1 MLRSHRP
8 SKHESTRIGAVLMPQ
23 GRALAVSILLTLPFC
38 ALQAAL
44 HQAFE
49 AEPLAILFVI
59 PILASAYVGGL
70 RPGLVST
77 AIVAV
82 AYLAAGAS
90 SAHSGVLAAI
100 RLALLVVSGA
110 LISLLVDA
118 LHRSRRDAF
127 ASQTRLAAV
136 VGSADDAILTVDA
149 AQRVT
154 FFNAAAERIFGHRAE
169 EIVGQPLS
177 RLIPARAHATHAATA
192 RAFLDDGTTR
202 RMTGG
207 LAVTGMRAD
216 GTEFPAEIS
225 IARVTVGG
233 EVLVTAIVRDI
244 TDRER
249 LQADLLA
256 SEERFA
262 QLFRMTPAGTMLLRL
277 RDRTVVDL
285 NDAFTR
291 ITGYTRD
298 DLVGEDFTGLGV
310 AVDRAVVSEMQASIA
325 AGRRHS
331 CPIHAVKRKDGSPGE
346 ASLTAEPAHFGGED
360 YAIVVLEDMTQQRAL
375 ESQLRQ
381 AQKMESL
388 GLLAGGIAHDFN
400 NLLAVV
406 LAAAEMLDA
415 GLPGPEHAE
424 LVGEIRG
431 AADRAV
437 GLTRQL
443 LAFSRHSVVEP
454 KTVDVNALIIDAEK
468 MLRRILGE
476 DIEVHVALAAGAGKV
491 VVDPGLFGQVL
502 LNLGVNARD
511 AMPRGGRFVV
521 QTADVDLAQG
531 DLDDLPAVRPGR
543 YVLVSVADT
552 GVGMA
557 QDVMARVFEPFFTT
571 KGVGRGSGLGLSV
584 VHGIISQS
592 GGHIRLD
599 SERDKGTTF
608 AFYLPAA
615 EDLPPV
621 RRTESDLP
629 ARSGDETLLVVE
641 DEDAVR
647 RAARRALSTRGYTVL
662 EASSG
667 EGALD
672 VLRER
677 GGEVDL
683 LFTDVVMPRMDGRQL
698 ADAVRARY
706 PSVRVLFTSG
716 YTDDAVTRH
725 GIETGEV
732 AFVQKP
738 YTIEALLRRVRA
750 VLDHP

>member
-1 MLRSHRP
+1 
-8 SKHESTRIGAVLMPQ
+8 
-23 GRALAVSILLTLPFC
+23 
-38 ALQAAL
+38 
-44 HQAFE
+44 
-49 AEPLAILFVI
+49 
-59 PILASAYVGGL
+59 
-70 RPGLVST
+70 
-77 AIVAV
+77 
-82 AYLAAGAS
+82 
-90 SAHSGVLAAI
+90 
-100 RLALLVVSGA
+100 
-110 LISLLVDA
+110 
-118 LHRSRRDAF
+118 
-127 ASQTRLAAV
+127 
-136 VGSADDAILTVDA
+136 
-149 AQRVT
+149 
-154 FFNAAAERIFGHRAE
+154 
-169 EIVGQPLS
+169 
-177 RLIPARAHATHAATA
+177 
-192 RAFLDDGTTR
+192 
-202 RMTGG
+202 
-207 LAVTGMRAD
+207 
-216 GTEFPAEIS
+216 
-225 IARVTVGG
+225 
-233 EVLVTAIVRDI
+233 
-244 TDRER
+244 
-249 LQADLLA
+249 
-256 SEERFA
+256 
-262 QLFRMTPAGTMLLRL
+262 
-277 RDRTVVDL
+277 
-285 NDAFTR
+285 
-291 ITGYTRD
+291 
-298 DLVGEDFTGLGV
+298 
-310 AVDRAVVSEMQASIA
+310 
-325 AGRRHS
+325 
-331 CPIHAVKRKDGSPGE
+331 
-346 ASLTAEPAHFGGED
+346 
-360 YAIVVLEDMTQQRAL
+360 
-375 ESQLRQ
+375 
-381 AQKMESL
+381 
-388 GLLAGGIAHDFN
+388 
-400 NLLAVV
+400 
-406 LAAAEMLDA
+406 
-415 GLPGPEHAE
+415 
-424 LVGEIRG
+424 
-431 AADRAV
+431 
-437 GLTRQL
+437 
-443 LAFSRHSVVEP
+443 VVEP

-706 PSVRVLFTSG
+706 PNVRVLFTSG

-750 VLDHP
+750 MLDHP